1 MTYLT
6 KKINIFFIIV
16 ILWLIPI
23 SSNSVENKI
32 LYKVNNE
39 IITTYDLKKEFK
51 YLSLINPTIINL
63 EKMKF

>member
-1 MTYLT
+1 MIYLI

-51 YLSLINPTIINL
+51 YLSLINPTITT
-63 EKMKF
+63 